1 MTSIGCDRHRLRQ
14 RGGENP
20 PRHILP
26 IGVAVLMSLLPG
38 CAWVKAQAQQRS
50 QECQQLCSQADR
62 EKESGRMA
70 RADQLLDQALRKSP
84 RDLEVQRQLA
94 DSLWDVGRRR
104 EALDQL
110 TRLANDHPHDLRLT
124 LRLATWL
131 SEIGH
136 YEEALARL
144 QPALVLEPSSMPA
157 LQLKAEIEAAQG
169 DDDAALLTYQRLCQ
183 QESSQADAMVRMG
196 KIYLQRGQPDRAAPL
211 FRSVLT
217 HPRASTAQQF
227 DAQWQLGTAY
237 AASERWSDAAANLAA
252 AAPLREMSA
261 DDWHALAYAQ
271 YRHGNAAES
280 KSAVGHA
287 LALEPRHAPATA
299 LAATLS
305 QADLV
310 PAAFEQSR

>member
-1 MTSIGCDRHRLRQ
+1 M
-14 RGGENP
+14 
-20 PRHILP
+20 
-26 IGVAVLMSLLPG
+26 
-38 CAWVKAQAQQRS
+38 
-50 QECQQLCSQADR
+50 CSQADK

-110 TRLANDHPHDLRLT
+110 TRLADAHPHDMRLT

-136 YEEALARL
+136 YEEALTRL
-144 QPALVLEPSSMPA
+144 QPALVLEPNSTSA
-157 LQLKAEIEAAQG
+157 LQLKAEIETAQG
-169 DDDAALLTYQRLCQ
+169 DDDAALVTYQRLCQ
-183 QESSQADAMVRMG
+183 LESSQADAMMRMG
-196 KIYLQRGQPDRAAPL
+196 KIYLQRAQADRAAPL
-211 FRSVLT
+211 FRSVLA

-227 DAQWQLGTAY
+227 EAQWELGVAY
-237 AASERWSDAAANLAA
+237 AASERWNDAAAHLAA
-252 AAPLREMSA
+252 AATLREMSA

-271 YRHGNAAES
+271 YRNGNATES
-280 KSAVGHA
+280 KSAISHA

-299 LAATLS
+299 LAATLA